1 MRFPFCSARTAT
13 VENVMKADVTR
24 WSGIAFEADTMAWAN
39 NCYVAVANAAGF
51 DGVYSYF
58 GHSAIVGFDGR
69 TLGECGE
76 EDYGIQYAALSTSLI
91 RDARRNMQSQNHLF
105 KLVHRGYT
113 GKINS
118 GEDVRG
124 EAVCPYDFYKKWITD
139 PKGTREM
146 VEALTRPTVGTEECP
161 IDGIPAKKVAH
172 R

>member
-1 MRFPFCSARTAT
+1 MYPAKDQQVIMA
-13 VENVMKADVTR
+13 KA
-24 WSGIAFEADTMAWAN
+24 MAWAN
-39 NCYVAVANAAGF
+39 NVYVAVANAAGF

-76 EDYGIQYAALSTSLI
+76 EDYGIQYAQLSISLI
-91 RDARRNMQSQNHLF
+91 RDARRTMQSQNHLF

-118 GEDVRG
+118 GDDVRG
-124 EAVCPYDFYKKWITD
+124 EAVCPYDFYKKWVAD
-139 PKGTREM
+139 PEGTREM
-146 VEALTRPTVGTEECP
+146 VEAITRPTVGTEECP
-161 IDGIPAKKVAH
+161 IEGIPTKKVAH